1 MKLKKNTGHSIS
13 SLFSLLLFS
22 VFALFLML
30 MLLFSARVYQQTVKQ
45 TDSDS
50 GLGTAITYLT
60 TKFRQHDQADGIFS
74 GSLDDIPALCFRDT
88 LKGKDYITYIY
99 LKDGNLTEL
108 FTVADSQASASAG
121 TSISQLSDFQAEN
134 LDNGFYRIS
143 LKSATGISAH
153 FSAAQHSR
161 IFRYRYRCRQK
172 GGIMKKSQHNSS
184 TSLFLMEMI
193 LALLFLSLCSAA
205 CIQIF
210 AAARKNRIQAEQW
223 NQIQALTTSVG
234 EALEGSNGSPKQ
246 LLALLPDGTQT
257 DNSLIWYYDHSWQN
271 CSRDEADYEMVFV
284 LSTTSSEKSGEL
296 SFRNIPENTLLYQ
309 ITLNFPDCG
318 NGKEEIH

>member
-88 LKGKDYITYIY
+88 LIY

-153 FSAAQHSR
+153 FLLHSTAESSVT
-161 IFRYRYRCRQK
+161 
-172 GGIMKKSQHNSS
+172 GTDAGKK
-184 TSLFLMEMI
+184 
-193 LALLFLSLCSAA
+193 
-205 CIQIF
+205 
-210 AAARKNRIQAEQW
+210 
-223 NQIQALTTSVG
+223 
-234 EALEGSNGSPKQ
+234 EAS
-246 LLALLPDGTQT
+246 
-257 DNSLIWYYDHSWQN
+257 
-271 CSRDEADYEMVFV
+271 
-284 LSTTSSEKSGEL
+284 
-296 SFRNIPENTLLYQ
+296 
-309 ITLNFPDCG
+309 
-318 NGKEEIH
+318 

>member
-13 SLFSLLLFS
+13 SLFSLLLFG

-153 FSAAQHSR
+153 FLLQHSR

-234 EALEGSNGSPKQ
+234 ETLEGSNGSPKQ